1 MPIEAIAAV
10 AAVAGKAVEKG
21 AEVAGKVIEK
31 GIEKGIEEAG
41 KVADILREKL
51 SPECIQAL
59 ENAHEGVPERF
70 PEEGL
75 PKAER
80 AKNRPEH
87 LTADEKEK
95 LKEETG
101 WSDEILDNIRSP
113 EEAEIYKNAGLV
125 EAQVGDHMC
134 LVNPN
139 IDWNQKDSFGLTNT
153 QRAKEGL
160 APLDQDGN
168 KLELHHIGQH
178 NDSPLAELTPQQH
191 RGKGNDAILHDK
203 TKESEI
209 NRSAFDNQRGQY
221 WQDRVRTKGEM

>member
-1 MPIEAIAAV
+1 MPIEAIAAI
-10 AAVAGKAVEKG
+10 AAAGGKAVEKG
-21 AEVAGKVIEK
+21 VEAAGKV
-31 GIEKGIEEAG
+31 IEKGIEEAG
-41 KVADILREKL
+41 KVADILHEKL
-51 SPECIQAL
+51 SPEGIRAL
-59 ENAHEGVPERF
+59 DSAHEGVPERF

-113 EEAEIYKNAGLV
+113 EEAELYKNAGLV
-125 EAQVGDHMC
+125 EAQVGDHIC
-134 LVNPN
+134 LANPN
-139 IDWNQKDSFGLTNT
+139 IDWNQKDSFGLTNS

-160 APLDQDGN
+160 SPLDQDGN

-178 NDSPLAELTPQQH
+178 NDSPLAELTQQQH
-191 RGKGNDAILHDK
+191 RGKGNDTILHNK
-203 TKESEI
+203 TKDSEI
-209 NRSAFDNQRGQY
+209 NRSAFDNQRAQY
-221 WQDRVRTKGEM
+221 WQDRAPMEGEM